1 MAVDLIQL
9 AAALRL
15 GDGETAPTEPVAGL
29 LVRLLRVSQD
39 FVTLAAPDA
48 PEGIA
53 DEAAIRLTATL
64 YDAPTAAAGDRYAAA
79 WRNSGAEALVSRW
92 VVRRAGSDGEGVPNV
107 GPSTGGLD
115 DAQVRAIVETL
126 LEEHAEIEDVHHTPP
141 TDAGGGQDVVDH
153 NAADDAHED
162 IREAVEGRVTQDTV
176 EETAQRLIEAADHA
190 SNVDL
195 GRAGERID
203 TNAENLVTHEATPHG
218 TGEGGGDDAYPWA
231 TEGNDELLVP
241 TDKVNFEPL
250 QIQIDEIVNE
260 IAHSEGTI
268 NSVVGVLGS
277 GSNSL
282 RYTLPVDLDG
292 LYDVTVRVKARVQIN
307 EFANISG
314 NLHIT
319 EDGGLGLNTEIPEK
333 THNYKHA
340 HEGVFNF
347 IRKGMA
353 ISPGV
358 SQINF
363 TALVTGN
370 NPPDVHFVDVMDM
383 TITGAPTAATP
394 TSPVTLVDGE
404 LYTAYGNITVPGWRD
419 YDFFQFLFTNG
430 TDTFPSTPVNAKQL
444 IALSPLVVG
453 LSRNVGWR
461 LTIDAADDDVITI
474 ASTGGNT
481 IAAPTATSTMT
492 VIAWRS

>member
-1 MAVDLIQL
+1 MSQ
-9 AAALRL
+9 
-15 GDGETAPTEPVAGL
+15 EFVA
-29 LVRLLRVSQD
+29 R
-39 FVTLAAPDA
+39 AAPDA
-48 PEGIA
+48 PEAIA

-64 YDAPTAAAGDRYAAA
+64 YDAPTAASGDRYAAA
-79 WRNSGAEALVSRW
+79 WRNSGAEALVSRF
-92 VVRRAGSDGEGVPNV
+92 VVRRAGSEGMPDA
-107 GPSTGGLD
+107 GTSSTGGLD
-115 DAQVRAIVETL
+115 DAQVRAIVDEVL
-126 LEEHAEIEDVHHTPP
+126 GQHADLENVHHTPP
-141 TDAGGGQDVVDH
+141 TDAGGGQDVVTH
-153 NAADDAHED
+153 NAANDAHED
-162 IREAVEGRVTQDTV
+162 IREAVGDRVTQDTV
-176 EETAQRLIEAADHA
+176 EETAQRLIDGAGHA

-218 TGEGGGDDAYPWA
+218 PGEGGGDDAYPWA

-268 NSVVGVLGS
+268 NSVAGVLGS

-292 LYDVTVRVKARVQIN
+292 LYDVSVRVKARVQIN

-319 EDGGLGLNTEIPEK
+319 EGGGLGLNAEIPEAV
-333 THNYKHA
+333 HNYHHA

-347 IRKGMA
+347 IRKGLA
-353 ISPGV
+353 IAPGA
-358 SQINF
+358 SQVNF
-363 TALVTGN
+363 TALVTGAS
-370 NPPDVHFVDVMDM
+370 PPDVHFVDVMDM

-419 YDFFQFLFTNG
+419 YDFSQFLFTNG
-430 TDTFPSTPVNAKQL
+430 TDTFPSAPVNAKQL

-474 ASTGGNT
+474 ASTGGST

>member
-15 GDGETAPTEPVAGL
+15 GDGVTAPTEPVAGL
-29 LVRLLRVSQD
+29 LSRLLIVSQD
-39 FVTLAAPDA
+39 FVAIAAPDA

-53 DEAAIRLTATL
+53 DEATIRMTSTL
-64 YDAPTAAAGDRYAAA
+64 YDSPTAAAGDRYAAA

-92 VVRRAGSDGEGVPNV
+92 VVRRAGSEGEGVPV
-107 GPSTGGLD
+107 PTGGPGPSTGGLD
-115 DAQVRAIVETL
+115 AAQVRAIVDSVIGV
-126 LEEHAEIEDVHHTPP
+126 HADVSNVHHTPP
-141 TDAGGGQDVVDH
+141 EGGGDVDTH
-153 NAADDAHED
+153 NEADDAHED
-162 IREAVEGRVTQDTV
+162 IREALEGGITQDSV
-176 EETAQRLIEAADHA
+176 ADTAQRLIDDAGHA

-218 TGEGGGDDAYPWA
+218 PGEGGGDDAYPWA

-292 LYDVTVRVKARVQIN
+292 LYDVTVRVKARVQVN
-307 EFANISG
+307 QFANISG

-347 IRKGMA
+347 IRKGLA
-353 ISPGV
+353 IAPGAN
-358 SQINF
+358 IIDF

-370 NPPDVHFVDVMDM
+370 NPPDVHFTDVMNM
-383 TITGAPTAATP
+383 TITDTPTPA

-430 TDTFPSTPVNAKQL
+430 TDTFPSGPINSKQL

-481 IAAPTATSTMT
+481 IEAPTATSTMT

>member
-39 FVTLAAPDA
+39 FVTLAAPEA

-53 DEAAIRLTATL
+53 DEAAIRMTATL

-92 VVRRAGSDGEGVPNV
+92 VVRRAGSEGEGVPTG

-115 DAQVRAIVETL
+115 NAQVRAIVDSL
-126 LEEHAEIEDVHHTPP
+126 LADHADLEDVHHTPP
-141 TDAGGGQDVVDH
+141 EGGADQTARDAATAAQTAADGAKVTADA
-153 NAADDAHED
+153 NAAAATAHAGDA
-162 IREAVEGRVTQDTV
+162 
-176 EETAQRLIEAADHA
+176 
-190 SNVDL
+190 
-195 GRAGERID
+195 
-203 TNAENLVTHEATPHG
+203 NAHHTPPTG
-218 TGEGGGDDAYPWA
+218 GEGGGDDAYPWA

-268 NSVVGVLGS
+268 NSVVGVLGA
-277 GSNSL
+277 GSSSL
-282 RYTLPVDLDG
+282 RYTLPIDLDG
-292 LYDVTVRVKARVQIN
+292 LYDVSVRVKARVQID

-347 IRKGMA
+347 IRKGLA

-430 TDTFPSTPVNAKQL
+430 ADTFPSAPVNAKQL

-492 VIAWRS
+492 VIAWRAG

>member
-29 LVRLLRVSQD
+29 ITRLLGVSQA
-39 FVTLAAPDA
+39 FVAIAAPDA
-48 PEGIA
+48 PEAIA
-53 DEAAIRLTATL
+53 DEATIRMTATL
-64 YDAPTAAAGDRYAAA
+64 YDAPTAASGDRYAAA

-92 VVRRAGSDGEGVPNV
+92 VVRRAGSDGEGVPDA

-115 DAQVRAIVETL
+115 NAQVRAIVDSL
-126 LEEHAEIEDVHHTPP
+126 LADHADLDNVHHTPP
-141 TDAGGGQDVVDH
+141 TGGGNVAAH
-153 NAADDAHED
+153 NAAADSHED
-162 IREAVEGRVTQDTV
+162 IRESLEGRITQDSVDDTV
-176 EETAQRLIEAADHA
+176 NRAINNAGHA

-218 TGEGGGDDAYPWA
+218 PGEGGGDDAYPWA
-231 TEGNDELLVP
+231 TEGNDDLLVP
-241 TDKVNFEPL
+241 TDKVNFAPL

-268 NSVVGVLGS
+268 NAVVGVLGA
-277 GSNSL
+277 GSSSL
-282 RYTLPVDLDG
+282 RYTLPIDLDG
-292 LYDVTVRVKARVQIN
+292 LYDVSVRVKARVQIN

-347 IRKGMA
+347 IRKGLA

-430 TDTFPSTPVNAKQL
+430 ADTFPSAPVNAKQL

-492 VIAWRS
+492 VIAWRA

>member
-1 MAVDLIQL
+1 MAVTLEQL

-15 GDGETAPTEPVAGL
+15 GDGENPPAEPVAGL
-29 LVRLLRVSQD
+29 ITRLLGVSQA
-39 FVTLAAPDA
+39 FVDRAAPEA
-48 PEGIA
+48 PVAIA
-53 DEAAIRLTATL
+53 DEATIRMTAYL
-64 YDAPTAAAGDRYAAA
+64 YDAPTAAAGVRYSQA

-92 VVRRAGSDGEGVPNV
+92 VVRRAGSEGVPA
-107 GPSTGGLD
+107 PSGVPSAGGLN
-115 DAQVRAIVETL
+115 DAQVRAIVDEVLGAHTDVET
-126 LEEHAEIEDVHHTPP
+126 AHHVPP
-141 TDAGGGQDVVDH
+141 TAGGDVTAH
-153 NAADDAHED
+153 NAAADSHED
-162 IREAVEGRVTQDTV
+162 IRESLEGRITQDSV
-176 EETAQRLIEAADHA
+176 EDTAQRLIDAAGHA

-218 TGEGGGDDAYPWA
+218 PGEGGGDDAYPWA

-292 LYDVTVRVKARVQIN
+292 LYDVSVRVKARVQIN

-347 IRKGMA
+347 IRKGLA

-430 TDTFPSTPVNAKQL
+430 TDTFPSAPVNAKQL

-481 IAAPTATSTMT
+481 IADPTATSAMT